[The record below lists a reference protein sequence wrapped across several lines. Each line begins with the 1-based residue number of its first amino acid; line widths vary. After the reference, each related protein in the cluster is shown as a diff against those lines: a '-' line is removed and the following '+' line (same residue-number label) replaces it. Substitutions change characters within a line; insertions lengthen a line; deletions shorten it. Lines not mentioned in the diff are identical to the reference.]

1 MVHSDLDVFITGS
14 SNTTVSRNNREI
26 KCNLDYIFS
35 KMNQS
40 ILDGNLFDVL

>member
-14 SNTTVSRNNREI
+14 SNTTVSRNRET